1 MGRYTSKKARSFKRT
16 QSCVSSCA
24 KSKFWVFV
32 RNESC
37 PSDET
42 SLVSSIWCFSSN
54 FTGAIKAARILWQSL
69 TLFYSKGEGKYK
81 ARKRKIKPW
90 LILKTLLLKEQGYSQ
105 VTNAIFQLMN
115 FSFLVN
121 VSVIFFF
128 HFQGLSCANVLFL
141 ATTEAAYNTLVCSW
155 GSFWCH
161 FRILYS
167 NTFLLILPAS
177 ILSSLCVADKLKST
191 AWNLTLGNHHGICY

>member
-128 HFQGLSCANVLFL
+128 FTFKVWVVQMFYFWPQQRLHITPWYAPGAPFDAISGFSIVTHFC
-141 ATTEAAYNTLVCSW
+141 
-155 GSFWCH
+155 
-161 FRILYS
+161 
-167 NTFLLILPAS
+167 
-177 ILSSLCVADKLKST
+177 
-191 AWNLTLGNHHGICY
+191 